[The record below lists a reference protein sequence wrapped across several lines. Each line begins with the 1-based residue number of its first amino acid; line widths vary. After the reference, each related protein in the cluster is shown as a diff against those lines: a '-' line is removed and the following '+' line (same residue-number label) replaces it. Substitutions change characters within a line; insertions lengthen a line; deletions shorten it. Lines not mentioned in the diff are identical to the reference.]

1 MLTYTPNTNY
11 CGTEVLS
18 YTSVDTN
25 AAISATGTITLILS
39 CVNDAPVATGETI
52 SATEDTPILIPVLAN
67 DIDVEGSTLSVANL
81 TQPGSGGTVVI
92 SGTGVMF
99 TPTANLCT
107 ASPTTFTYQA
117 RDTASALSAV
127 TVVTI
132 SSIVCVNDIPT
143 SSSTSYSMT
152 GNVVINPG
160 TVLSGGTLTG
170 YVATANTLIRNLTS
184 LDNDGDTV
192 TFSGIIFPTHGT
204 GTLSATGLLTY
215 IPTPSYIGND
225 TMTFI
230 VSDGTGTGLIYTI
243 TLIVQDPNPPVVVAT
258 VPTTGPG
265 GGGGGNHAGYSVISG
280 TYKSSTSVG
289 TSTGLTSQLLLT
301 NSKIKK
307 TSSSGAIT
315 ISYDSFILPIVQVIE
330 EAKVDPESSKERAA
344 AIRQSGQK
352 LMYSLTR
359 SVVLTAVEKAQAIKS
374 AEAELS
380 SMSDSVE
387 LSRESRAL
395 NFIIRVMKR
404 ERAKIEKSVNA
415 VTYLMTL

>member
-18 YTSVDTN
+18 YASVDTN

-39 CVNDAPVATGETI
+39 CVNDAPVATGETV
-52 SATEDTPILIPVLAN
+52 SGTEDTPAFISVLAN
-67 DIDVEGSTLSVANL
+67 DTDVELSTLSVANL
-81 TQPGSGGTVVI
+81 TQPSSGGTVAI
-92 SGTGVMF
+92 SGTGVIF
-99 TPTANLCT
+99 TPTANFCT

-127 TVVTI
+127 TTVTI
-132 SSIVCVNDIPT
+132 SSIACVNDAPT
-143 SSSTSYSMT
+143 SSNTSYSMT
-152 GNVVINPG
+152 GNVVVNSG
-160 TVLSGGTLTG
+160 TILSGGTLTG
-170 YVATANTLIRNLTS
+170 YVATANTLVRTLASTDI
-184 LDNDGDTV
+184 DGDTV
-192 TFSGIIFPTHGT
+192 TFSGITFPTHGT

-225 TMTFI
+225 SITFR
-230 VSDGTGTGLIYTI
+230 VTDGTGTSAIYTV
-243 TLIVQDPNPPVVVAT
+243 TLIVQNPNPPVVVA
-258 VPTTGPG
+258 PSSGPG
-265 GGGGGNHAGYSVISG
+265 GGGGGSNIG
-280 TYKSSTSVG
+280 TAVVTIYKASPAAG

-374 AEAELS
+374 AEVELS

-387 LSRESRAL
+387 PSRESRAL